1 MDKTAKE
8 SQGDQPAKK
17 PVAVRSAK
25 DAINAMYAD
34 KDKSGLGD
42 YLAMSARE
50 IVNATDSK
58 KGAEA
63 KSAANLHKHAK
74 NASNQRMESVRTS
87 ASALM
92 RTANSSGKAPVN
104 RLQAADPIANKAS
117 QKESSVG
124 PEKIESKSP
133 TVVRTSLKLKPK
145 KPTVKLP
152 TESQN
157 RQINGIRLP
166 KQSIPLNRGHTQ
178 GGPQMFQDVVRVNG
192 AGKPG
197 KIPDMGPAQSALDK
211 SSGPK
216 KPAQPSIVSQN
227 GIKVKRKL
235 PKGVSM
241 SGDIKLGQMKK
252 SVRTPLENAGI
263 HLKKTL
269 PTTLDDPEKPV
280 LKSGTGS
287 THGQR
292 VNPLDSIKKKFTPA
306 PKGFAASNSREARP
320 DRPYQVEDYLNPSHA
335 TKSVPATDD
344 ATHYY
349 GLSEEELVGNTK
361 GVQVN
366 RDKMAAEAGL
376 GMIEDYSS
384 DGEPA
389 NGNQATVLRR
399 DSPDNNKYALSAQS
413 PYYLKPEKEMKKR
426 PLSGNGVPRAQTE
439 VATSV
444 HAGQDLE
451 EELPKKNQYKKNSK
465 KKDKVSKAPKAQKS
479 PKKVGKS
486 APAHDINQ
494 PTMIIPAHHRSN
506 APLVALLLLTVIL
519 GATVGALAY
528 LFFFQ

>member
-8 SQGDQPAKK
+8 SREDQPAKK

-63 KSAANLHKHAK
+63 KSAANLHKH
-74 NASNQRMESVRTS
+74 SRSQRMESVRTS

-92 RTANSSGKAPVN
+92 KMASSRKKTPTN
-104 RLQAADPIANKAS
+104 RLQATDPIARKANS
-117 QKESSVG
+117 QGVPVNVG
-124 PEKIESKSP
+124 PEKVESKAP

-145 KPTVKLP
+145 KPTVKSP
-152 TESQN
+152 AASKN
-157 RQINGIRLP
+157 RSVAGIRLP
-166 KQSIPLNRGHTQ
+166 KQQISLNQVHTHN
-178 GGPQMFQDVVRVNG
+178 PQVFQDVVRVG
-192 AGKPG
+192 AAGKKRPSTVQE
-197 KIPDMGPAQSALDK
+197 KET
-211 SSGPK
+211 
-216 KPAQPSIVSQN
+216 QPSIVSHDAK
-227 GIKVKRKL
+227 KVNSKMPVDDAVKL
-235 PKGVSM
+235 
-241 SGDIKLGQMKK
+241 KK
-252 SVRTPLENAGI
+252 SLAG
-263 HLKKTL
+263 
-269 PTTLDDPEKPV
+269 PQNDVEKPV
-280 LKSGTGS
+280 LKAGTGS
-287 THGQR
+287 THETKA
-292 VNPLDSIKKKFTPA
+292 NPIDSIKKKFAPA
-306 PKGFAASNSREARP
+306 PKGFAANNSREARP

-349 GLSEEELVGNTK
+349 GLSEDELAENAK

-384 DGEPA
+384 NGDTKGEK
-389 NGNQATVLRR
+389 QATVLRR

-439 VATSV
+439 AATSV

-451 EELPKKNQYKKNSK
+451 ELPKKNQYKKNAKKPKKAKESK
-465 KKDKVSKAPKAQKS
+465 KTSKTAP
-479 PKKVGKS
+479 VR
-486 APAHDINQ
+486 DINQ

>member
-1 MDKTAKE
+1 MEKVAKE
-8 SQGDQPAKK
+8 SRDDQPDKK

-25 DAINAMYAD
+25 EAINAMYAD
-34 KDKSGLGD
+34 KEKSGLGD

-63 KSAANLHKHAK
+63 KSAANLHKHA
-74 NASNQRMESVRTS
+74 NNRRMESVRTS

-92 RTANSSGKAPVN
+92 KMAASRPKTPSN
-104 RLQAADPIANKAS
+104 RLQASDPIAHKAS
-117 QKESSVG
+117 ADSAKSVEIG
-124 PEKIESKSP
+124 PDKIESKAP

-152 TESQN
+152 NES
-157 RQINGIRLP
+157 RKRASSGIRLP
-166 KQSIPLNRGHTQ
+166 KQPISLNKVHTHN
-178 GGPQMFQDVVRVNG
+178 PQVFQDVVRVGG
-192 AGKPG
+192 AKPQP
-197 KIPDMGPAQSALDK
+197 KSAA
-211 SSGPK
+211 K
-216 KPAQPSIVSQN
+216 KPVSEA
-227 GIKVKRKL
+227 
-235 PKGVSM
+235 
-241 SGDIKLGQMKK
+241 
-252 SVRTPLENAGI
+252 PLKNSEI
-263 HLKKTL
+263 RLKKV
-269 PTTLDDPEKPV
+269 PASQQNDVEKPV
-280 LKSGTGS
+280 LKVGTGS
-287 THGQR
+287 THKTKP
-292 VNPLDSIKKKFTPA
+292 NPIDSIKKKFTPA
-306 PKGFAASNSREARP
+306 PKGFAASSARAARP

-349 GLSEEELVGNTK
+349 GLSEEELVGNAK

-366 RDKMAAEAGL
+366 RDQMAAEAGL

-384 DGEPA
+384 GEETA
-389 NGNQATVLRR
+389 EDKQATVLRR

-426 PLSGNGVPRAQTE
+426 PLSGNGAVRTQTE

-444 HAGQDLE
+444 QAAQDLE

-465 KKDKVSKAPKAQKS
+465 KS
-479 PKKVGKS
+479 KKVKEVKEKKPSKS
-486 APAHDINQ
+486 ARTHDINQ

>member
-1 MDKTAKE
+1 MEKAAKE
-8 SQGDQPAKK
+8 SRDDQPVKK

-34 KDKSGLGD
+34 KEKSGLGD

-63 KSAANLHKHAK
+63 KSAANLHKHA
-74 NASNQRMESVRTS
+74 NNHRMESVRTS

-92 RTANSSGKAPVN
+92 KMASSRTKTPTN
-104 RLQAADPIANKAS
+104 RLQATDPIAHKANSQDVAVNVGPAEVENKA
-117 QKESSVG
+117 
-124 PEKIESKSP
+124 P
-133 TVVRTSLKLKPK
+133 TVVRTSLRLKPK

-152 TESQN
+152 IESKK
-157 RQINGIRLP
+157 RPSSGTRLP
-166 KQSIPLNRGHTQ
+166 KQPISLNKVHTHNP
-178 GGPQMFQDVVRVNG
+178 GVFQDVVRVGG
-192 AGKPG
+192 AKPQP
-197 KIPDMGPAQSALDK
+197 KPVA
-211 SSGPK
+211 K
-216 KPAQPSIVSQN
+216 KPSSEAPTKDAEI
-227 GIKVKRKL
+227 R
-235 PKGVSM
+235 
-241 SGDIKLGQMKK
+241 
-252 SVRTPLENAGI
+252 
-263 HLKKTL
+263 LKKTVASQQN
-269 PTTLDDPEKPV
+269 DVEKPV
-280 LKSGTGS
+280 LKVGTGS
-287 THGQR
+287 THKAKP
-292 VNPLDSIKKKFTPA
+292 NPIDSIKKKFAPA
-306 PKGFAASNSREARP
+306 PKGFAASSARAARP

-349 GLSEEELVGNTK
+349 GLSEEELAGNSK

-366 RDKMAAEAGL
+366 RDQMAAEAGL

-384 DGEPA
+384 GEETTEDK
-389 NGNQATVLRR
+389 QATVLRR

-426 PLSGNGVPRAQTE
+426 PLSGNGAVRVQTE
-439 VATSV
+439 TATSV
-444 HAGQDLE
+444 QAAQDLE

-465 KKDKVSKAPKAQKS
+465 KSKKTKEVKEKKS
-479 PKKVGKS
+479 TKS
-486 APAHDINQ
+486 VRTHDINQ

>member
-1 MDKTAKE
+1 MDKTAKDSRE
-8 SQGDQPAKK
+8 DQPAKK

-25 DAINAMYAD
+25 EAINAMYAE
-34 KDKSGLGD
+34 KEQSGLGD

-50 IVNATDSK
+50 IVNATDQK

-74 NASNQRMESVRTS
+74 NARNQRIESVRTS

-92 RTANSSGKAPVN
+92 KMASSRTKTPSN
-104 RLQAADPIANKAS
+104 RLQATDPIAHKAS
-117 QKESSVG
+117 EQGAKPVEVG
-124 PEKIESKSP
+124 PEKIGSKAP

-145 KPTVKLP
+145 KPTVKAP
-152 TESQN
+152 SEAKARAN
-157 RQINGIRLP
+157 IGIRLP
-166 KQSIPLNRGHTQ
+166 KQQISLSQVHTHN
-178 GGPQMFQDVVRVNG
+178 PQVFQDVVRVG
-192 AGKPG
+192 
-197 KIPDMGPAQSALDK
+197 
-211 SSGPK
+211 SG
-216 KPAQPSIVSQN
+216 
-227 GIKVKRKL
+227 
-235 PKGVSM
+235 
-241 SGDIKLGQMKK
+241 KK
-252 SVRTPLENAGI
+252 SVAKMKDIVQKSEEVTVSKPNQPAGNAASNADI
-263 HLKKTL
+263 RLKKVL
-269 PTTLDDPEKPV
+269 PGQQDDIEKPV
-280 LKSGTGS
+280 LKPGTGS
-287 THGQR
+287 THTTK
-292 VNPLDSIKKKFTPA
+292 PSPIDSIKKKFAPA
-306 PKGFAASNSREARP
+306 PKGFAANNSREARP

-349 GLSEEELVGNTK
+349 GLSEDELVGNAK

-384 DGEPA
+384 GEEVA
-389 NGNQATVLRR
+389 KDKQATVLRR

-426 PLSGNGVPRAQTE
+426 PLSGNGVTRAQTE

-451 EELPKKNQYKKNSK
+451 EELPKKNQYKKNAK
-465 KKDKVSKAPKAQKS
+465 KAKKPKNTVEKKA
-479 PKKVGKS
+479 KKT
-486 APAHDINQ
+486 PRDINQ